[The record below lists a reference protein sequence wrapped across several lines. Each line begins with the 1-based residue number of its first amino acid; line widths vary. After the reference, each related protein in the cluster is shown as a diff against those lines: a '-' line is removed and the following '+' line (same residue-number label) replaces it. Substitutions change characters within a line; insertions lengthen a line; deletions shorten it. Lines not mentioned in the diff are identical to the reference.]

1 MKSIDLFA
9 GCGGL
14 SLGFKQAGIDIS
26 FASDF
31 KEYAA
36 QTYQNF
42 FNEEFIVD
50 DILSLEE
57 NNWAKIR
64 GFRNKINIVAGGP
77 PCQGFS
83 NANRQRI
90 KDDPRNKLY
99 RSFMSCINFIQ
110 PELVLMENVRGIKKI
125 GSRIIN
131 EFYDIGYRGEFYQL
145 NAKDFGIPQNR
156 ERVFFLFFNEKR
168 FDNIDE
174 RLFKF
179 TQLLESKKFK
189 SEPTNLK
196 NALYGLPKL
205 QAKTKKN
212 STTYES
218 KENGFYEISSN
229 KTNNYLKLING
240 YKKGKIFN
248 HMARYNNPRDIEIFE
263 LLPQGENSLHES
275 IRHLMPYKTRDHI
288 FKDKYFKLDE
298 NKVCKTITAHMSFDC
313 NMYIHP
319 TQARGLT
326 PREAARVQS
335 FPDNFEFM
343 GPYTKW
349 YEQIGNAVPPLL
361 AKKIG
366 EAILEVS

>member
-14 SLGFKQAGIDIS
+14 SLGMKQAGIEIVL
-26 FASDF
+26 ASDY
-31 KEYAA
+31 KDYAGK
-36 QTYQNF
+36 TYQNF
-42 FNEEFIVD
+42 FNEDFIVE
-50 DILSLEE
+50 DILVLEQ
-57 NNWAKIR
+57 NNWAKFN
-64 GFRNKINIVAGGP
+64 GFQDKVHIIAGGP

-99 RSFMSCINFIQ
+99 KSFLGCINFIK
-110 PELVLMENVRGIKKI
+110 PDIVLMENVRGIKNIATHILK
-125 GSRIIN
+125 
-131 EFYDIGYRGEFYQL
+131 EFHDMGYIGEFFQL
-145 NAKDFGIPQNR
+145 NAKDFGVPQNR
-156 ERVFFLFFNEKR
+156 ERIFFLLFNEKR
-168 FDNIDE
+168 FDQTDK
-174 RLFKF
+174 RLLKF
-179 TQLLESKKFK
+179 MELLEEKKSK
-189 SEPTNLK
+189 SDPVLLK

-205 QAKTKKN
+205 KAKTKKN
-212 STTYES
+212 STTFES
-218 KENGFYEISSN
+218 KENGFYEIKSTKS
-229 KTNNYLKLING
+229 NNYLELING
-240 YKKGKIFN
+240 FKKGKIFN
-248 HMARYNNPRDIEIFE
+248 HMARYNNPRDIEIFS
-263 LLPQGENSLHES
+263 LLPQGENSLHDS

-298 NKVCKTITAHMSFDC
+298 NKVCKTITAHMSYDC

-343 GPYTKW
+343 GSYTKW
-349 YEQIGNAVPPLL
+349 YEQIGNAVPPIL
-361 AKKIG
+361 AKSIG

>member
-14 SLGFKQAGIDIS
+14 SLGMKQAGIEIA

-31 KEYAA
+31 KDYAA
-36 QTYQNF
+36 ETYQNF
-42 FNEEFIVD
+42 FKEDFIVD

-57 NNWAKIR
+57 KNWSQFKS
-64 GFRNKINIVAGGP
+64 FRNKINIIAGGP

-83 NANRQRI
+83 TANRQRV

-99 RSFMSCINFIQ
+99 KSFMGCIDFIQ
-110 PELVLMENVRGIKKI
+110 PSVVLMENVRGIKKI
-125 GSRIIN
+125 GKDIIN
-131 EFYDIGYRGEFYQL
+131 EFYEIGYKGEFFQL
-145 NAKDFGIPQNR
+145 NAKDYGIPQNR
-156 ERVFFLFFNEKR
+156 ERVFFLFFNKKK
-168 FDNIDE
+168 FDQIDE
-174 RLFKF
+174 RLIKF
-179 TQLLESKKFK
+179 NDLLDEKKAN
-189 SEPTNLK
+189 SAPRYLK
-196 NALYGLPKL
+196 DALYGLPCL
-205 QAKTKKN
+205 EAKTRKN
-212 STTYES
+212 ATAYES
-218 KENGFYEISSN
+218 KENGFHEINLKDSN
-229 KTNNYLKLING
+229 EYLELING
-240 YKKGKIFN
+240 FKKGKAFN
-248 HMARYNNPRDIEIFE
+248 HMARYNNDRDIEIFR
-263 LLPQGENSLHES
+263 LLPQGENSLHHS

-298 NKVCKTITAHMSFDC
+298 NKACKTITAHMSFDC

-343 GPYTKW
+343 GSYTKW

-361 AKKIG
+361 AKNIG
-366 EAILEVS
+366 ESILKVI